1 MYLYLL
7 LFFCA
12 IPLGGIIF
20 AFTESSEGGS
30 FASRL
35 ALFTWATVFNI
46 IPFGGFGD
54 VTPRTL
60 LGQLVSILLRVYCL
74 ICFGGAVYSALQAS
88 LFEQVDKITAARFRQ
103 LAAKPMDIFIS
114 YRRSD
119 SAGHSGRIY
128 DRLSAAFGA
137 EHVFMDIDTIIPGE
151 DFIQVIEKTISSCDL
166 IVAVI
171 GPGWSGNGGKESRLF
186 NQNDFVRL
194 EIKHALEHQTPVIP
208 VLINQASLPTAA
220 ELPED
225 IQGISV
231 QPALELSD
239 ANWNTDFQKLIDM
252 IGALNREPVAAESPM
267 NV

>member
-103 LAAKPMDIFIS
+103 LATKPMDIFIS